1 LRSFSTLLVERP
13 GNAAV
18 FLLYKIK
25 IQWYDRRCQI
35 VPGRQVRNTGK
46 ECLLLL
52 LAIIYIAFISL
63 GLPDSLLGAAWPV
76 MYGELGV
83 PISYAGIVT
92 MIIAAGTI
100 VSSLL
105 SDWLMRKVGAGVIT
119 AVSVFMTAAALFGF
133 SASHSFLLL
142 CLWAVPY
149 GLGAGAVD
157 AALNN
162 YVALHFSSRHM
173 NWLHCFW
180 SVGAAASPYIMSYCL
195 TGGFGWNNGY
205 RSVAVVQ
212 TILTAALFLSLPLW
226 KRRRLE
232 GAEGESAAKAL
243 SLPRAV
249 KIKGVPFV
257 LIMFFGYCALEQA
270 AGLWASSYL
279 VQFRGVDTDTA
290 AWSASLFYLGIAAGR
305 FLCGFV
311 AERLGDRRLIR
322 IGILTMIGGVL
333 LIALPV
339 PYDAFTLAGLL
350 IVGLGCAPVYPSVIH
365 STPANFGKEN
375 SQAIIGIQMASA
387 YVGTT
392 FMPPL
397 FGLIAAHIHIGLYPA
412 FLLALAVLMLCMSE
426 KLNRTVAKRQ
436 EGEARKETAEQE
448 AENA

>member
-1 LRSFSTLLVERP
+1 M
-13 GNAAV
+13 
-18 FLLYKIK
+18 
-25 IQWYDRRCQI
+25 
-35 VPGRQVRNTGK
+35 
-46 ECLLLL
+46 L

-412 FLLALAVLMLCMSE
+412 FLLALALLMLCMSE

>member
-1 LRSFSTLLVERP
+1 
-13 GNAAV
+13 
-18 FLLYKIK
+18 
-25 IQWYDRRCQI
+25 
-35 VPGRQVRNTGK
+35 
-46 ECLLLL
+46 
-52 LAIIYIAFISL
+52 
-63 GLPDSLLGAAWPV
+63 
-76 MYGELGV
+76 
-83 PISYAGIVT
+83 

-436 EGEARKETAEQE
+436 EGEARKERAEQE

>member
-1 LRSFSTLLVERP
+1 MERP

-105 SDWLMRKVGAGVIT
+105 SDWLMRKAGAGVIT

>member
-1 LRSFSTLLVERP
+1 M
-13 GNAAV
+13 
-18 FLLYKIK
+18 
-25 IQWYDRRCQI
+25 
-35 VPGRQVRNTGK
+35 
-46 ECLLLL
+46 L

-226 KRRRLE
+226 KWRRLE

-436 EGEARKETAEQE
+436 EGEARKERAEQE

>member
-1 LRSFSTLLVERP
+1 M
-13 GNAAV
+13 
-18 FLLYKIK
+18 
-25 IQWYDRRCQI
+25 
-35 VPGRQVRNTGK
+35 
-46 ECLLLL
+46 L

-279 VQFRGVDTDTA
+279 VRFRGVDTDTA

>member
-1 LRSFSTLLVERP
+1 MACDVWGAWCSDFLRWDRHDDYRRRDDCFQPFIRLAHEKGWSGSDYSCQRVHDCC
-13 GNAAV
+13 GAV
-18 FLLYKIK
+18 WVF
-25 IQWYDRRCQI
+25 RFPF
-35 VPGRQVRNTGK
+35 VF
-46 ECLLLL
+46 
-52 LAIIYIAFISL
+52 A
-63 GLPDSLLGAAWPV
+63 
-76 MYGELGV
+76 
-83 PISYAGIVT
+83 
-92 MIIAAGTI
+92 
-100 VSSLL
+100 
-105 SDWLMRKVGAGVIT
+105 
-119 AVSVFMTAAALFGF
+119 AVSVGGSLWAGRGRGGCCAQQLCGAAFFLSPYELAAL
-133 SASHSFLLL
+133 LLER
-142 CLWAVPY
+142 W
-149 GLGAGAVD
+149 
-157 AALNN
+157 
-162 YVALHFSSRHM
+162 
-173 NWLHCFW
+173 
-180 SVGAAASPYIMSYCL
+180 
-195 TGGFGWNNGY
+195 
-205 RSVAVVQ
+205 RSGQPLYHELLPDGRVRLEQ
-212 TILTAALFLSLPLW
+212 RLPLCRCCSDDFDSGVIPQPSALEAAPI
-226 KRRRLE
+226 RRGGRGE
-232 GAEGESAAKAL
+232 RGKGAEPAAGRKDQG
-243 SLPRAV
+243 RAV
-249 KIKGVPFV
+249 RFNHV
-257 LIMFFGYCALEQA
+257 FGYCALEQA

>member
-1 LRSFSTLLVERP
+1 MERP

-76 MYGELGV
+76 MYEELGV

-279 VQFRGVDTDTA
+279 VQFRGVDTDTL
-290 AWSASLFYLGIAAGR
+290 SL
-305 FLCGFV
+305 
-311 AERLGDRRLIR
+311 
-322 IGILTMIGGVL
+322 
-333 LIALPV
+333 
-339 PYDAFTLAGLL
+339 
-350 IVGLGCAPVYPSVIH
+350 
-365 STPANFGKEN
+365 
-375 SQAIIGIQMASA
+375 
-387 YVGTT
+387 
-392 FMPPL
+392 
-397 FGLIAAHIHIGLYPA
+397 IHI
-412 FLLALAVLMLCMSE
+412 
-426 KLNRTVAKRQ
+426 
-436 EGEARKETAEQE
+436 
-448 AENA
+448 

>member
-1 LRSFSTLLVERP
+1 M
-13 GNAAV
+13 
-18 FLLYKIK
+18 
-25 IQWYDRRCQI
+25 
-35 VPGRQVRNTGK
+35 
-46 ECLLLL
+46 L

-76 MYGELGV
+76 MYGELGI

-397 FGLIAAHIHIGLYPA
+397 FGLIAAHIHIGLYPV

-436 EGEARKETAEQE
+436 EGEARKERAEQE

>member
-1 LRSFSTLLVERP
+1 M
-13 GNAAV
+13 
-18 FLLYKIK
+18 
-25 IQWYDRRCQI
+25 
-35 VPGRQVRNTGK
+35 
-46 ECLLLL
+46 L

-76 MYGELGV
+76 MYEELGV

-365 STPANFGKEN
+365 STPENFGKEN

>member
-1 LRSFSTLLVERP
+1 M
-13 GNAAV
+13 
-18 FLLYKIK
+18 
-25 IQWYDRRCQI
+25 
-35 VPGRQVRNTGK
+35 
-46 ECLLLL
+46 L

-76 MYGELGV
+76 MYEELGV

-311 AERLGDRRLIR
+311 AERLGDRRLVR

-436 EGEARKETAEQE
+436 EGEARKERAEQE

>member
-1 LRSFSTLLVERP
+1 M
-13 GNAAV
+13 
-18 FLLYKIK
+18 
-25 IQWYDRRCQI
+25 
-35 VPGRQVRNTGK
+35 
-46 ECLLLL
+46 L

-149 GLGAGAVD
+149 GLGAGALD

-436 EGEARKETAEQE
+436 EGEARKERAEQE

>member
-1 LRSFSTLLVERP
+1 M
-13 GNAAV
+13 
-18 FLLYKIK
+18 
-25 IQWYDRRCQI
+25 
-35 VPGRQVRNTGK
+35 
-46 ECLLLL
+46 L

-243 SLPRAV
+243 SLPRAI

-290 AWSASLFYLGIAAGR
+290 AWSASLFYLGITAGR

-375 SQAIIGIQMASA
+375 SQAIIGIQMASD

-397 FGLIAAHIHIGLYPA
+397 FGLIAAHIHIGLYPV

-436 EGEARKETAEQE
+436 EGEARKERAEQE

>member
-1 LRSFSTLLVERP
+1 MI
-13 GNAAV
+13 G
-18 FLLYKIK
+18 
-25 IQWYDRRCQI
+25 QI

-76 MYGELGV
+76 MYEELGV

-412 FLLALAVLMLCMSE
+412 FLLALALLMLCMSE

>member
-1 LRSFSTLLVERP
+1 M
-13 GNAAV
+13 
-18 FLLYKIK
+18 
-25 IQWYDRRCQI
+25 
-35 VPGRQVRNTGK
+35 
-46 ECLLLL
+46 L

-76 MYGELGV
+76 MYEELGV

-436 EGEARKETAEQE
+436 EGEARKVRADQE